1 MTPDEL
7 REAVARRVAED
18 GLGIDWPIPA
28 TADRDGE
35 ADLVYD
41 CTDAALDGLR
51 DGADAA
57 LWELNSTHHFHG
69 GDCLCGFASAVS
81 RARTEHL
88 TGLAAS
94 ALLGGP
100 K

>member
-7 REAVARRVAED
+7 REAVARRVAEE
-18 GLGIDWPIPA
+18 GFGMDWPIPSVA
-28 TADRDGE
+28 ERDGE

-41 CTDAALDGLR
+41 CADAALDALR
-51 DGADAA
+51 DNADAA
-57 LWELNSTHHFHG
+57 LWKLNSTHHFHG
-69 GDCLCGFASAVS
+69 GGCLCGFASAVS
-81 RARTEHL
+81 RVRTEHL
-88 TGLAAS
+88 TGLAVS